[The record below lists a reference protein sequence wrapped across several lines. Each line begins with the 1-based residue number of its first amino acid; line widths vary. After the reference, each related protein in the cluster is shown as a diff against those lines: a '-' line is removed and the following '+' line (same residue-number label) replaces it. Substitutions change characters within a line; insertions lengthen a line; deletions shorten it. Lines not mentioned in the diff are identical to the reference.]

1 MKKQLLICLL
11 MLGLKGMSQ
20 GAQNVA
26 NINGAI
32 VKREQGSFTDP
43 QSKKITGQ
51 YAIVYIIDTIQRQ
64 LLNVS
69 VTSKDKR
76 GEVIYLYYYTA
87 NQLAKASAG
96 VVDRGYTVIQNT
108 YDYDKEDH
116 NLPEKDLQAFSQTDE
131 KYALLKESR
140 KYLAVLKRL

>member
-1 MKKQLLICLL
+1 MSCNCYRLKIFKNRIFGIMKKQLLICLL

-20 GAQNVA
+20 EAQNVA
-26 NINGAI
+26 DIKGAI

-51 YAIVYIIDTIQRQ
+51 YAIIYIIDTIQRH

-76 GEVIYLYYYTA
+76 GEVIYL
-87 NQLAKASAG
+87 
-96 VVDRGYTVIQNT
+96 
-108 YDYDKEDH
+108 
-116 NLPEKDLQAFSQTDE
+116 
-131 KYALLKESR
+131 
-140 KYLAVLKRL
+140 